1 MSIILWID
9 PGSTT
14 IWFAIINKSSNK
26 LEIIEFWII
35 ETPPLMKIW
44 DKLLLI
50 YNDLS
55 EIIKIYKPDYAWIE
69 KLFFTN
75 NAKTAMD
82 VAEAR
87 WVIELALVKKWIQ
100 YIEYSPPEIKK
111 WICWNWRANKKQIQN
126 IIQKI
131 FKLEELPRPD
141 DAADALAIAYLASI
155 GK

>member
-9 PGSTT
+9 PWTTT
-14 IWFAIINKSSNK
+14 IWFAIIEKTSTK

-35 ETPPLMKIW
+35 ETPPLINLW

-75 NAKTAMD
+75 NAKTAMS

-87 WVIELALVKKWIQ
+87 WVMELVLVKKWVQ
-100 YIEYSPPEIKK
+100 YFEYSPPEIKK
-111 WICWNWRANKKQIQN
+111 WICWNWRANKKQVQN
-126 IIQKI
+126 VIQKI
-131 FKLEELPRPD
+131 FKLKELPTPD